1 MILCGI
7 VWLVR
12 VSLILLLGF
21 VVCCVVVSWL
31 SFCLLGV
38 GLVLRADACRLLS
51 SWCYVGGLVWV
62 CGFGFGCVIVLF
74 RLVVRHG
81 FGFRFL

>member
-1 MILCGI
+1 MILCDI

-38 GLVLRADACRLLS
+38 GLVLRADVCRLLS
-51 SWCYVGGLVWV
+51 S
-62 CGFGFGCVIVLF
+62 
-74 RLVVRHG
+74 
-81 FGFRFL
+81 